1 MLRGQ
6 RPCGRGDIKLW
17 ISHVTSTITSSE
29 GHLTLR
35 SEPREKNNKNNNDNN
50 NNNNNNNSNNSN
62 ILKLHM
68 VFICKQKNSQ
78 LFIHS

>member
-1 MLRGQ
+1 M
-6 RPCGRGDIKLW
+6 
-17 ISHVTSTITSSE
+17 ITSSE

-35 SEPREKNNKNNNDNN
+35 SESREKNNKNNNDNNNN